1 MLNRMEMIRI
11 FCSAADCS
19 NFREAAT
26 RLRISPQA
34 VTRAIKALEEELGEI
49 LFHRNTRQ
57 VHITAF
63 GAAYALRARQMLED
77 FDALFRGHRAEAESA
92 IAGRI
97 GITAPQAIG
106 KRFLVA
112 FLQPLLKQHP
122 QLVLNLRLEDEIP
135 DAVEAQIDIGIRVG
149 FLRDS
154 RYVARALAPVPL
166 QVVATPQLIAASG
179 APRNLDEL
187 QQRPL
192 SVLID
197 RKNGR
202 PWPWT
207 FAHGPS
213 LHPPTPALVCDDPE
227 AELEAVLAGLA
238 YGQLPAYLAQ
248 PYLENGRLQAV
259 LTEQAPDPWQLFIYR
274 PQQGPVP
281 PRVRLVFDHLR
292 ACFSNPAQFPQ
303 G

>member
-26 RLRISPQA
+26 RLGVSPQT
-34 VTRAIKALEEELGEI
+34 VTRVIKALEEELGEI

-63 GAAYALRARQMLED
+63 GEAYALRARQMLED
-77 FDALFRGHRAEAESA
+77 FDALFRGHRAETESV
-92 IAGRI
+92 IAGR
-97 GITAPQAIG
+97 IG
-106 KRFLVA
+106 KRFLVG

-122 QLVLNLRLEDEIP
+122 QLVLNLRLEDEIT

-166 QVVATPQLIAASG
+166 LVVAAPELITATGEASD
-179 APRNLDEL
+179 LDEL

-197 RKNGR
+197 RKTGR

-213 LHPPTPALVCDDPE
+213 LHPPAPALVCDDPE

-248 PYLENGRLQAV
+248 PYLESGRLQAV

-292 ACFSNPAQFPQ
+292 TCFSNPVQFPQ